1 MMTKLKFVIDTN
13 ILVSSILMA
22 SSKPD
27 QALKKAR
34 KIGFILFSEN
44 TFSELK
50 EVLNRRKFDKYI
62 LLETRLEFLSKI
74 KLESEL
80 IEVMETIDLC
90 RDPKDN
96 KFLELAVS
104 GNADFI
110 ITGDEDLL
118 VLNTFRNIE
127 IISVNDFLIRFS
139 YY

>member
-1 MMTKLKFVIDTN
+1 MNKLRFVIDTN